1 MVDRIIEK
9 KRWTP
14 RRIAYL
20 AGGTALAVIVIYS
33 IFAAGRGPR
42 LNVQSDRLRVSTVI
56 LDEFQEFI
64 PLNGTVVPINTYYLD
79 AIEGGSVDTVC
90 VEAGTFVEKGEVLL
104 RLVNTNLLMDVMY
117 REAEIFQQSNNLRN
131 TRLSMERNS
140 LEMKRELLELE
151 HMIKQQR
158 RVLETNTQL
167 AEKSLI
173 SQREFD
179 ESKDELDY
187 LMKKLELSRK
197 TQEQDSIFRDNQIE
211 QLEASLE
218 RMEANLEIVKRN
230 MENLVIRAPVSGHL
244 TALNAEVGES
254 KSRGERLGQIDI
266 LDGFKVRVPVDEH
279 YITRVDLG
287 QRGSFEFGDREYG
300 LTVTKIYPEVLDGR
314 FNIDMGFEGAEPEGI
329 RRGQS
334 LRVRLELGELGEAVL
349 LANGGFYQTTGGR
362 WVYVLDDSGAE
373 ARRRRIHIGRQ
384 NSEYYEVLDGL
395 EPGERVIVSSYDGFG
410 DAERLV
416 LE

>member
-1 MVDRIIEK
+1 MVDRPITK

-14 RRIAYL
+14 RRIAYV
-20 AGGTALAVIVIYS
+20 AGGAVLVIIIIYS

-42 LNVQSDRLRVSTVI
+42 LNVRAERLRVSTVI
-56 LDEFQEFI
+56 LDEFQEYI
-64 PLNGTVVPINTYYLD
+64 PVNGTVIPINTYYLD
-79 AIEGGSVDTVC
+79 AVEGGSVDTVY
-90 VEAGTFVEKGEVLL
+90 VEAGTFVEKGDVLL
-104 RLVNTNLLMDVMY
+104 RLANTNLLMDVMY

-151 HMIKQQR
+151 HRIGRQR
-158 RVLETNTQL
+158 RLVETNTQL

-187 LMKKLELSRK
+187 LVRKMELTRQ
-197 TQEQDSIFRDNQIE
+197 TQRQDSIFRDSQIE
-211 QLEASLE
+211 QLEVSLA

-230 MENLVIRAPVSGHL
+230 MENLVITAPVSGHL

-254 KSRGERLGQIDI
+254 KKQGERLGQIDI
-266 LDGFKVRVPVDEH
+266 LDGFKVRIPVDEH
-279 YITRVDLG
+279 YIARVDYDQEG
-287 QRGSFEFGDREYG
+287 VFTFSNDEYR
-300 LTVTKIYPEVLDGR
+300 LRVSKIYPEVVDGR
-314 FNIDMGFEGAEPEGI
+314 FTVDMNFLGAEPEGI
-329 RRGQS
+329 RRGQT
-334 LRVRLELGELGEAVL
+334 LRVRLELGEPGEAVL

-362 WVYVLDDSGAE
+362 WIYVLDESGAE

-384 NSEYYEVLDGL
+384 NSEYYEVLEGL
-395 EPGERVIVSSYDGFG
+395 EPGERVIVSSYDDFG
-410 DAERLV
+410 DAEWLV
-416 LE
+416 LK